1 MSTTI
6 AKINVVREFKY
17 NGLTLKDPSPTM
29 AIQKVQSF
37 YSRQYPELNNAVV
50 EGPVTSKG
58 KAVYTFRKSAGAK
71 G

>member
-1 MSTTI
+1 MTTTLNKI
-6 AKINVVREFKY
+6 AVVREFKY
-17 NGLTLKDPSPTM
+17 NGVTLKDPAPTM
-29 AIQKVQSF
+29 PVAKVQGF
-37 YSRQYPELNNAVV
+37 YARQYPELTNAVV